1 MRKHRPSC
9 LKFIQYGTCA
19 VTTALLAAAY
29 ADIWNLCNA
38 PLQER
43 YKLLCDAFTIPG
55 MLMILLGTL
64 LWVSNEGAFYG
75 VSYCLRIA
83 LFALIPGKRK
93 DAYEKYG
100 DYVERKQ
107 QKKVQGYSFLFWSGL
122 VAMAIALVFFALYS
136 MQ

>member
-1 MRKHRPSC
+1 M
-9 LKFIQYGTCA
+9 
-19 VTTALLAAAY
+19 TTALLAAAY